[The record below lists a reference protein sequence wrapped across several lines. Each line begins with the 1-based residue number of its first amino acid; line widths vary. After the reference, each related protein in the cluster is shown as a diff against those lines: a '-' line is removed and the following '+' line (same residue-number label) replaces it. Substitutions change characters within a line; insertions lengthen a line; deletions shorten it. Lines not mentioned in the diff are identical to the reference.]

1 MQCLLQIPEFINI
14 LENISNNQ
22 AKEYVL
28 FDELKNLQKNYFQN
42 FNDINIEQLIQILLT
57 LVNQGGTQHQRI
69 DFKGDS
75 SGKFFSN
82 FFL

>member
-1 MQCLLQIPEFINI
+1 MQCLLQIPEFVNVLANI
-14 LENISNNQ
+14 TNNQ

-42 FNDINIEQLIQILLT
+42 FHEINLEQIIQILLT
-57 LVNQGGTQHQRI
+57 LVNQGVTQHQRI

-75 SGKFFSN
+75 SGKFFSD